1 MAVICVIV
9 SYFIGNIS
17 PAILLSRAKGKD
29 IREEG
34 SGNAGTTN
42 MLRIYGR
49 KIAGLTFLIDVLKGV
64 SAVLLSSYFCGTR
77 VSYIC
82 AVAVIVG
89 HVFPVAYGFRGGKG
103 VATGAGAIT
112 AVSPIVGILTAVVAF
127 SIIGFTKKV
136 SLGSLAANFFF
147 PIMMWIY
154 LPEFLPYAVI
164 IVVIILVKHRSNVRR
179 LIKGEESKI
188 KF

>member
-1 MAVICVIV
+1 MAIICVMV

-17 PAILLSRAKGKD
+17 PAILLSKAKGKD

-42 MLRIYGR
+42 ILRIYG
-49 KIAGLTFLIDVLKGV
+49 KKTAGFTFLIDVLKGV
-64 SAVLLSSYFCGTR
+64 TAVLLSSYVCGTT
-77 VSYIC
+77 VSYMC
-82 AVAVIVG
+82 AVAVIFG
-89 HVFPVAYGFRGGKG
+89 HVFPVIYGFRGGKG

-112 AVSPIVGILTAVVAF
+112 AISPIVGLLTAVVAF
-127 SIIGFTKKV
+127 SIIGLTKKV

-147 PIMMWIY
+147 PIMVWKY
-154 LPEFLPYAVI
+154 VPEFLPYAVV
-164 IVVIILVKHRSNVRR
+164 IVVLILVKHRTNVLR

-188 KF
+188 KL

>member
-1 MAVICVIV
+1 MAVICVIF
-9 SYFIGNIS
+9 SYFLGNIS
-17 PAILLSRAKGKD
+17 PAILLSKAKGKD

-42 MLRIYGR
+42 MLRIYG
-49 KIAGLTFLIDVLKGV
+49 KKTAALTFLIDVLKGAA
-64 SAVLLSSYFCGTR
+64 AVLLSSYVCGTT
-77 VSYIC
+77 VSYVC
-82 AVAVIVG
+82 AVAVILG
-89 HVFPVAYGFRGGKG
+89 HVFPVVYRFRGGKG

-112 AVSPIVGILTAVVAF
+112 AVSPIVGLLTAVVAF

-147 PIMMWIY
+147 PLMMWLY
-154 LPEFLPYAVI
+154 LPEFLPYAVA
-164 IVVIILVKHRSNVRR
+164 IVIIILVKHRSNVRR
-179 LIKGEESKI
+179 LIRGEESKI

>member
-1 MAVICVIV
+1 MAVICVV
-9 SYFIGNIS
+9 VAYLMGNIS
-17 PAILLSRAKGKD
+17 PAILLSKAKGKD

-42 MLRIYGR
+42 MLRIYG
-49 KIAGLTFLIDVLKGV
+49 KKTAALTFLIDVLKGAA
-64 SAVLLSSYFCGTR
+64 AVLLGFYVCGAT

-82 AVAVIVG
+82 AVAVVLG
-89 HVFPVAYGFRGGKG
+89 HVFPVVYGFRGGKG

-112 AVSPIVGILTAVVAF
+112 AVSPIVGFLTAVVAF

-147 PIMMWIY
+147 PLMMWLY
-154 LPEFLPYAVI
+154 LPEFLPYAVV
-164 IVVIILVKHRSNVRR
+164 IVIVIFVKHRSNVRR